1 MKIPGNNK
9 STYKDNYNDSGGDD
23 NTSFTY
29 KWTQRF
35 NRYRVKSWCI

>member
-9 STYKDNYNDSGGDD
+9 STYKDNYNDGGSDG

-29 KWTQRF
+29 K
-35 NRYRVKSWCI
+35 

>member
-9 STYKDNYNDSGGDD
+9 STYNDNYNDGGGDDD

-35 NRYRVKSWCI
+35 NRYRV

>member
-9 STYKDNYNDSGGDD
+9 ITYQDNYTYGGGGN

-29 KWTQRF
+29 K
-35 NRYRVKSWCI
+35 